1 MTALKYKCLDAY
13 NTILEKFK
21 GCGCISVDIMKR
33 LDKLKDYGNDYV
45 VYKWDIDVSSLSS
58 DQIKQIIGKD
68 GCYFKITTEA
78 TDTDFIWHNTDKK
91 VFEFWGPYDN
101 IKNAIPII
109 QNRIQ
114 IYTAIPTPIP

>member
-13 NTILEKFK
+13 NIILEKLK
-21 GCGCISVDIMKR
+21 GCGSISVDIKTR
-33 LDKLKDYGNDYV
+33 LDKLEDYGNDYV

-101 IKNAIPII
+101 IKNAIAII

-114 IYTAIPTPIP
+114 KYRAIP